1 MRRLTFALAAAL
13 AAAAAAP
20 ALAQPADVP
29 GWIQLIDKQPAGVDR
44 PTWKEQRR
52 DAAKKLAASGDKRAV
67 PALIKLADAEAFDV
81 IGEIAIEGLGA
92 LGDKSAVP
100 TLEKIANDSSRD
112 RQQRDLAKK
121 ALAKLGAA
129 ATPPPPPPP
138 PPPPDRDVTP
148 PPPPPDRD
156 VTPPPS
162 PGDTIAPPDGVPD
175 LLGSRTPPP
184 PGTDRFAPDVL
195 AQREALTFAVGAA
208 SLGYDSVRD
217 RTAFDLD
224 ASGRYARW
232 IDRGATAWGA
242 DASARV
248 VAGYLNPEGPARS
261 RAVLIGLDGGGQFR
275 AYAGPGVYGI
285 GRAAIAAQL
294 QYLSVIRDDPM
305 DTYKEGRTAADIG
318 VALGAGYGRVIDR
331 GTRLR
336 AQQLQ
341 ALLEAGRALG
351 RPIDDDLAAKLQ
363 SAWWDTRRDR
373 TAFRQLAAT
382 VAILRE
388 AGVLLGEPDAATTFG
403 LIEVLR
409 DPSFDH
415 RPDGVDVSLQIGEE
429 YLIRED
435 EPMVPEGR
443 TELVLATATAAR
455 QLSDVSDAVATLD
468 ARYRILADDGVPAP
482 WRVGATARWR
492 TFVHADRGE
501 LVGALDVA
509 AALAASDDDSE
520 DTELGASVGGT
531 VGWTWILNRASSVR
545 AGADVRLDSGELF
558 FGASVTASYGFL
570 DGVFARSAP

>member
-1 MRRLTFALAAAL
+1 MRRLTYLLAAAL
-13 AAAAAAP
+13 AAAAAP

-29 GWIQLIDKQPAGVDR
+29 TLIQLIDKQPAGVDR

-52 DAAKKLAASGDKRAV
+52 DAARKLAASGDKRAV
-67 PALIKLADAEAFDV
+67 PTLIKLADAEAFDV

-100 TLEKIANDSSRD
+100 TLEKIAADSSRD

-121 ALAKLGAA
+121 ALAKLGAP

-138 PPPPDRDVTP
+138 PPDDRPP

-156 VTPPPS
+156 VPPPDD
-162 PGDTIAPPDGVPD
+162 GAGTGAAIAPPDGVPD
-175 LLGSRTPPP
+175 LLGTRTPAPP
-184 PGTDRFAPDVL
+184 ATDRFAPDVL
-195 AQREALTFAVGAA
+195 AQSEQLTFAVGAA

-232 IDRGATAWGA
+232 IDRDKTAWGA
-242 DASARV
+242 EAGARV
-248 VAGYLNPEGPARS
+248 VGGYLNPEGPARS
-261 RAVLIGLDGGGQFR
+261 RAVIVDVDAGGQFR

-285 GRAAIAAQL
+285 GRAVIAGQL

-305 DTYKEGRTAADIG
+305 DTYKEGRTAADLG
-318 VALGAGYGRVIDR
+318 VAIGGGYGRVIDR
-331 GTRLR
+331 GPRLR
-336 AQQLQ
+336 VRQLE

-373 TAFRQLAAT
+373 TGFRQLAAT

-409 DPSFDH
+409 DPSYDH
-415 RPDGVDVSLQIGEE
+415 RPDGIDVSLQIGEE
-429 YLIRED
+429 YLLRED
-435 EPMVPEGR
+435 EPAVPEGR
-443 TELVLATATAAR
+443 TELVLVTATAAR
-455 QLSDVSDAVATLD
+455 QLGLASEAIAHVD

-482 WRVGATARWR
+482 WRVGADATWR
-492 TFVHADRGE
+492 HFVHAAHGE
-501 LVGALDVA
+501 LVGAFDVGA
-509 AALAASDDDSE
+509 RLAASDDDRD
-520 DTELGASVGGT
+520 DTDLGVAIGGT
-531 VGWTWILNRASSVR
+531 AGWTWVFNRASSVR
-545 AGADVRLDSGELF
+545 AAADVTLDAGELF
-558 FGASVTASYGFL
+558 LGARITGSYGFL
-570 DGVFARSAP
+570 DAGFARR